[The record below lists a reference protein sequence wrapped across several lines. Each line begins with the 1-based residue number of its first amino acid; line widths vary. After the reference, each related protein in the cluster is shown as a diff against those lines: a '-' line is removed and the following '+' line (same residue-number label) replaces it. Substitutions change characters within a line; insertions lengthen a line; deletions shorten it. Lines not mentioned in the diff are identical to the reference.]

1 MSKHLKTHII
11 SRLDAAIS
19 YFVPPSDVSALH
31 SRGVRYFVPEEG
43 IDAFWGAMNTAKEGR
58 RYRKHIIVR
67 RAPEHNGLLQLY
79 TYHYPKHWSA
89 ACVANREMIK
99 EAQRQAHALEKDFS
113 LEAMEWRIRFFNHY
127 FSVFKG
133 GERPEEGFKAY
144 SRFYQYTYVAIYRE
158 LKAAAQKAKEIFQN
172 SEVSLLHPLSSAS
185 LRSPVPSGDITF
197 EPIDFRPI
205 LRRFASP
212 LRRAYNYFQD
222 KDLQPP
228 DIQEIINQENI
239 PRTTEEFAYMREKQ

>member
-43 IDAFWGAMNTAKEGR
+43 INAFWGAMNTAKEGR
-58 RYRKHIIVR
+58 RYHKHIIVR

-79 TYHYPKHWSA
+79 TYHFPRHWSA
-89 ACVANREMIK
+89 ACVANRELIK

-127 FSVFKG
+127 FRVFKG
-133 GERPEEGFKAY
+133 GERPEPGLKPY
-144 SRFYQYTYVAIYRE
+144 SRFYQYTYVAIYRQLRE
-158 LKAAAQKAKEIFQN
+158 EARRAKEETVKIEEI
-172 SEVSLLHPLSSAS
+172 S
-185 LRSPVPSGDITF
+185 F
-197 EPIDFRPI
+197 EPIEFRPT

-212 LRRAYNYFQD
+212 LRRAYNYFKD
-222 KDLQPP
+222 RDLQPP
-228 DIQEIINQENI
+228 DIQAIINQENI